1 MPSRVLGTGTSR
13 QIKLGAGR
21 GFKEGG
27 GSLNCTLT
35 HFTCLCTSPFTAC
48 SMKLQWTS
56 LHSFNHPPSPAFRR
70 CDGVQGSCLQGSEL
84 DASVPTWEMLVNE
97 ALRWG
102 DRQGSA
108 ESPGTKHPARS
119 STRGRVLQA
128 CAGRRAHTH
137 AAPEQS
143 SSPLHPPSSV
153 GQERFPP
160 GRVQPGKMQ

>member
-1 MPSRVLGTGTSR
+1 M
-13 QIKLGAGR
+13 
-21 GFKEGG
+21 G

-35 HFTCLCTSPFTAC
+35 HFTCLCTSPFTAR
-48 SMKLQWTS
+48 SMKPQWTS

-84 DASVPTWEMLVNE
+84 DASVPTEAVPWEMLVNE

-102 DRQGSA
+102 GRQGSA

-119 STRGRVLQA
+119 SARGWVLQA
-128 CAGRRAHTH
+128 CAGTRARTH

-153 GQERFPP
+153 GQERFTSR
-160 GRVQPGKMQ
+160 RVQPGKMQRMQS